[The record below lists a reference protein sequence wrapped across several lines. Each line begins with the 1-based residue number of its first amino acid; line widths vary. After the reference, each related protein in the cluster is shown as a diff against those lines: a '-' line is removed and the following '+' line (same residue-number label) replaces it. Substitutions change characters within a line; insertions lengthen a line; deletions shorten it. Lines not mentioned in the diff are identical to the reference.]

1 MAVTGFSLLLAAVS
15 ALAGLAVVALPVHAE
30 TPAAAALVP
39 GAALAAT
46 GRPPAEI
53 PPADF
58 TAAQYIDSAGCVF
71 SRTGG
76 GWLARTDPDGAPLCG
91 FPPTL
96 SARRSAF
103 GNKAALFPGPDEPE
117 AERIHRELA
126 EAIIPNLQTGELLQV
141 PGGRDDL
148 AVSGAAPA
156 AADADHGAAIPPGPA
171 TTDEGG
177 TQGELGRMMALAPV
191 LSAGMTRADH
201 TDRLCALIGRPAH
214 DTGPAGMGLCGSET
228 APAALP
234 PVRHVPEPARAARR
248 IATDEPAERG
258 IRQPGRQVVRKDAAA
273 TGTEARPAASL
284 PRASQEMIPPGTRYL
299 QVGVFSEAQ
308 DADRLARK
316 LAGLGLPVAR
326 SRDARRG
333 RQLILV
339 GPLDGREA
347 IVRMIDRLGRA
358 GFHNVVARR

>member
-15 ALAGLAVVALPVHAE
+15 ALAGLAVVVLPVHAE
-30 TPAAAALVP
+30 TPAAAALAP
-39 GAALAAT
+39 GAALTAT

-71 SRTGG
+71 RRTED
-76 GWLARTDPDGAPLCG
+76 GWLARTDPEGAPLCG

-103 GNKAALFPGPDEPE
+103 GNEAALFPGPDEPE

-148 AVSGAAPA
+148 AVSEAAL
-156 AADADHGAAIPPGPA
+156 ADHGAAIPPGPA

-191 LSAGMTRADH
+191 LSAGMTRANH

-214 DTGPAGMGLCGSET
+214 DTGAAGMELCGSET
-228 APAALP
+228 APATLP
-234 PVRHVPEPARAARR
+234 PVRHVPEPARAAQR
-248 IATDEPAERG
+248 IAADGPADRG